1 MSVRLIPAFAFAL
14 LTAGVAGVTGAI
26 AGDSPAAISE
36 EETTVSF
43 SSDIR
48 PLLRQRCAVCHV
60 TGQEPGLM
68 SLVPA
73 NAYDALVDQDSVQ
86 SELKRVAPGNPEQ
99 SYLYHKLVGSHLEAG
114 GEGLQMPFAAP
125 PLNDKQIDLVRRW
138 ILEGALNN

>member
-1 MSVRLIPAFAFAL
+1 
-14 LTAGVAGVTGAI
+14 
-26 AGDSPAAISE
+26 
-36 EETTVSF
+36 
-43 SSDIR
+43 
-48 PLLRQRCAVCHV
+48 
-60 TGQEPGLM
+60 M